1 MITLIKMA
9 FRDLGRNRRRSFFSS
24 LALGV
29 GLGLLILMASVVN
42 GEMNGAMDSTIRL
55 QSGHLQVRAKTYEEN
70 KTSLKWEDLI
80 EDPEKIVAQISTLE
94 QVTTAT
100 PRLFVSGIIA
110 VRDETSGVRIMG
122 IDPASSANNP
132 YREGLLSGEFLQAD
146 DREGILI
153 GEPLAN
159 KLGLKTGDSANLSVN
174 TSNGDVVEQSF
185 VIRGIYTTQTNGFDR
200 NTIFMPLSKAQAIAS
215 VENHA
220 SSIFVLL
227 KDKSQ
232 AETVAS
238 ALHGSNYEILTWQKM
253 NDLILQ
259 TETMANSYISILY
272 LIVLAITAT
281 VITNTLIMAVFER
294 TREIGI
300 LSAVGMKGRRIMSMF
315 LAESSMLAVGG
326 IVMGVLIGIFST
338 LFFNRTGFYIGNMG
352 MSGLLIGNTIY
363 AQFSADDTINL
374 TIVAFVITLIASLY
388 PAILAARMEPVEA
401 LHGSK

>member
-215 VENHA
+215 AENHA

>member
-1 MITLIKMA
+1 M
-9 FRDLGRNRRRSFFSS
+9 
-24 LALGV
+24 
-29 GLGLLILMASVVN
+29 
-42 GEMNGAMDSTIRL
+42 
-55 QSGHLQVRAKTYEEN
+55 
-70 KTSLKWEDLI
+70 
-80 EDPEKIVAQISTLE
+80 
-94 QVTTAT
+94 
-100 PRLFVSGIIA
+100 
-110 VRDETSGVRIMG
+110 
-122 IDPASSANNP
+122 
-132 YREGLLSGEFLQAD
+132 
-146 DREGILI
+146 
-153 GEPLAN
+153 
-159 KLGLKTGDSANLSVN
+159 SVN